1 MGILCVTLV
10 TLVTPGRRWNERGGL
25 RMAGRGCVT
34 SGRSAPAA
42 VSPYLVPGYRHRH
55 VIPLEVRHHIAQFGG
70 QDLGRFRLCTAQ
82 PDGTADRVLAAPER
96 ELPVRRDKHSF
107 AAICVHREVVVLA
120 LVGQA

>member
-42 VSPYLVPGYRHRH
+42 VSVDLVPGYRHRH
-55 VIPLEVRHHIAQFGG
+55 VIPLEVRHHIDQFGG
-70 QDLGRFRLCTAQ
+70 QDLGRFRLCTAE
-82 PDGTADRVLAAPER
+82 PDVTADRVLAAPDR
-96 ELPVRRDKHSF
+96 GPPVNRDKPSS
-107 AAICVHREVVVLA
+107 AATCRPREY
-120 LVGQA
+120 